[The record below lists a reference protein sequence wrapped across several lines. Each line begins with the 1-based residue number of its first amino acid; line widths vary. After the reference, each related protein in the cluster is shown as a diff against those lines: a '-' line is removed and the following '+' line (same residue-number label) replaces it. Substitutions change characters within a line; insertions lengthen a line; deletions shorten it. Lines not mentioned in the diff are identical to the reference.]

1 MRSLAAFYDRVRPD
15 VLAVC
20 EIDAGDALALATRFA
35 LQWAYRGGQAVFW
48 LGALRA
54 TGIRDNYL
62 PFSPVRPF
70 ERRGI
75 VEVTMQIADAPATIL
90 ATHVA
95 AEREQRIREVRHLR
109 TVARGAHPA
118 CIVFAVM
125 PASRI
130 ELGGLGF
137 TRAGCRGVDNEALY
151 VRGYHIEQA
160 ADDVQPHRGI
170 GTPLVARLR
179 PIQPG

>member
-15 VLAVC
+15 VLAAS
-20 EIDAGDALALATRFA
+20 EIDSGDALALATRFA
-35 LQWAYRGGQAVFW
+35 LQWAYRGGQAMFW
-48 LGALRA
+48 QSALHA
-54 TGIRDNYL
+54 TEIRDTYL
-62 PFSPVRPF
+62 PFSPARPF

-75 VEVTMQIADAPATIL
+75 VEVSMQIATVPSTIL
-90 ATHVA
+90 ATHVG
-95 AEREQRIREVRHLR
+95 AEREQRIRELRHLR
-109 TVARGAHPA
+109 SVARDANHA

-125 PASRI
+125 PAGRV

-151 VRGYHIEQA
+151 VRGFDIEHA
-160 ADDVQPHRGI
+160 ADDAQPHRGI

-179 PIQPG
+179 ITAPV